1 LNVEW
6 AIEAQKGVAS
16 LLLWSASDWVFRA
29 AIASRLQGGRAR
41 TEMGSDEQ
49 GISLEPYL
57 QTFEPSNLPT
67 FNLLTFPPSNLLV
80 SRHAPAIGRA
90 GKNVP

>member
-29 AIASRLQGGRAR
+29 AIEGGRAR

-67 FNLLTFPPSNLLV
+67 FNLPTFPPSNLLV